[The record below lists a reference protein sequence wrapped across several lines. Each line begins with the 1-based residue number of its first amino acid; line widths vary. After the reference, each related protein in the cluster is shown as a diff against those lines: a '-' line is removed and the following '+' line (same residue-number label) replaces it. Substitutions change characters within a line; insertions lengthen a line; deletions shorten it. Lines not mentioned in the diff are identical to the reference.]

1 MAHNIEYNRLRGSYS
16 FIGVKE
22 PAWHR
27 LGKIIDKA
35 MTINEAIKGANLDFK
50 VGKVPCYANT
60 EIYGVNGQVLNT
72 RMLQVPDRFATYRKD
87 NGDILGTVGNSYE
100 VIQNEEAF
108 DFFNTFLGES
118 DACFQTAGCLG
129 NGETVFLTA
138 KLPAHIKV
146 SDKDIVDQYLL
157 LSTSHDGS
165 KSIQIMFTPIRVVCN
180 NTLSAALNSN
190 AARINIR
197 HTKSAKAKID
207 EAHKLMGITNERTKF
222 MNECFPHMV
231 DIKMTDKQVKN
242 YIHTVFLNANE
253 LELLAK
259 SGLDNACRIEE
270 ISTRKSNII
279 DDVYK
284 AYFIGP
290 GQQLDTAQ
298 GTAWGAYNAVTC
310 YFQNVKTF
318 KNESDG
324 MKSNFY
330 GTNYDTMQK
339 AFNLALAQ

>member
-1 MAHNIEYNRLRGSYS
+1 MAHNIEYNRMRGSFS

-22 PAWHR
+22 PAWHK
-27 LGKIIDKA
+27 LGKIVQEA
-35 MTINEAIKGANLDFK
+35 MTIEEAIKGANLDFN

-60 EIYGVNGQVLNT
+60 TIYDSTGLLLNN
-72 RMLQVPDRFATYRKD
+72 RMIEVPNTFATYRKD
-87 NGDILGTVGNSYE
+87 NGDILGTVGSNYE
-100 VIQNEEAF
+100 IIQNTEAF
-108 DFFNTFLGES
+108 AFFNTFLSES

-138 KLPAHIKV
+138 KLPANIKV
-146 SDKDIVDQYLL
+146 SNNDYVDQYLL

-207 EAHKLMGITNERTKF
+207 EAHKLMGITSERTKF
-222 MNECFPHMV
+222 MSECFPHMV
-231 DIKMTDKQVKN
+231 DIKMDDKQVKN
-242 YIHTVFLNANE
+242 YINHIFLNANE

-259 SGLDNACRIEE
+259 AGFEDACRIEE

-290 GQQLDTAQ
+290 GQQLASAQ

-318 KNESDG
+318 KNDSDG

-330 GTNYDTMQK
+330 GTNYDTMQR